1 MFNKKNNDNKKSIPI
16 LEENQNLKPIIFFGF
31 YLIFFLVLVLLLR
44 SGYKNNNT
52 ATNIQKSGYGYD
64 YKLNRI
70 LNENYHFVYTEEM
83 NAEKTIFEGDWL
95 DNTLSYRK
103 SGVISSEYYQN
114 RDKVYLKDPNSL
126 TWSETENPM
135 IFFQLANPSN
145 LKRVITSATYV
156 SKTDYIK
163 SDTKSFNYE
172 IETSYLY
179 KMFNNETNE
188 FDNIPTNKIIVTI
201 EENGKIKS
209 VQLDLTSYYNIINK
223 EITNYKLTF
232 TYSKYGEIEEIS
244 NPIG

>member
-1 MFNKKNNDNKKSIPI
+1 MFNRKDNDNKKTI
-16 LEENQNLKPIIFFGF
+16 LEENQRLKPVLFFGF
-31 YLIFFLVLVLLLR
+31 YLIFFIVLILLLR
-44 SGYKNNNT
+44 SGYKNNN
-52 ATNIQKSGYGYD
+52 ASTNPKKSGYGYD

-83 NAEKTIFEGDWL
+83 NTEKTIFEGDWL

-103 SGVISSEYYQN
+103 SGVVSSEYYQN

-135 IFFQLANPSN
+135 IFSKVANPST
-145 LKRVITSATYV
+145 LKRIITSAAYV

-179 KMFNNETNE
+179 KMFNDDTNE
-188 FDNIPTNKIIVTI
+188 FDNVPTNKIIVTI

-209 VQLDLTSYYNIINK
+209 IQLDLTNYYNIINP

-232 TYSKYGEIEEIS
+232 TYSKYGEIEEIP